1 MEAVNLLPAY
11 ARPGHPWAAVG
22 KDLSARRV
30 FKVGSVAACVAA
42 VGLGLGY
49 YHERSVVN
57 DRHATLADVQA
68 QVAVVDAKAAPLRA
82 AQAAAVARMAPA
94 GAVSEKRVAWEQLL
108 SDVSRVL
115 PKQVYL
121 QSLSA
126 QSPTPLAPGASTPA
140 PTTPPGTP
148 TPATPSASGFSAT
161 GVASSHVNVAVVLDR
176 LASLPWLT
184 NVTLVSSA
192 NGGASGT
199 TLSRGDTFT
208 VTAGFNPNGGAK

>member
-11 ARPGHPWAAVG
+11 ARPGHPWTAVG

-30 FKVGSVAACVAA
+30 VKAGSVVACVAA
-42 VGLGLGY
+42 VGIGLGY
-49 YHERSVVN
+49 FHERSLVN
-57 DRHATLADVQA
+57 DRHAQLADVNA
-68 QVAVVDAKAAPLRA
+68 QVAVADAQAAPFRT
-82 AQAAAVARMAPA
+82 AQAAAAARMTAA
-94 GAVSEKRVAWEQLL
+94 GSASEKRVAWEALL

-126 QSPTPLAPGASTPA
+126 QSPTPLAPGVTAPA
-140 PTTPPGTP
+140 PTTPSAAP
-148 TPATPSASGFSAT
+148 TPAPGASGFSVT
-161 GVASSHVNVAVVLDR
+161 GVASSHVTVSVILDR

-192 NGGASGT
+192 NGSTTGT

-208 VTAGFNPNGGAK
+208 VTAGFNPIGGAK

>member
-30 FKVGSVAACVAA
+30 VKAGTVAACVVA
-42 VGLGLGY
+42 VGLGAGY
-49 YHERSVVN
+49 YLERTVVHN
-57 DRHATLADVQA
+57 RQAQLADVQA
-68 QVAVVDAKAAPLRA
+68 QVAVVDAKAAPFRA
-82 AQAAAVARMAPA
+82 AQTAAAARMAAA
-94 GAVSEKRVAWEQLL
+94 GSASEKRVAWEALMA
-108 SDVSRVL
+108 DVSRVL

-126 QSPTPLAPGASTPA
+126 QSPTPLAPGAVAAPTTTPA
-140 PTTPPGTP
+140 PTTPTG
-148 TPATPSASGFSAT
+148 SGFSAT
-161 GVASSHVNVAVVLDR
+161 GVASSHVKVAVVLDR

-192 NGGASGT
+192 NGSTTGT

-208 VTAGFNPNGGAK
+208 VTAGFNSIGGAK

>member
-11 ARPGHPWAAVG
+11 ARPGHPWAAIG
-22 KDLSARRV
+22 RDLSARRV
-30 FKVGSVAACVAA
+30 VKAGTVAACVVA
-42 VGLGLGY
+42 VGLGAGY
-49 YHERSVVN
+49 YLERSVVN
-57 DRHATLADVQA
+57 NRQATLTDVQA

-82 AQAAAVARMAPA
+82 AQAAAAARMAAA
-94 GAVSEKRVAWEQLL
+94 GSASEKRVAWEALL

-126 QSPTPLAPGASTPA
+126 QSPTPLAPGAAVAA
-140 PTTPPGTP
+140 PTAPAGTP
-148 TPATPSASGFSAT
+148 TPATIGATGFTAT
-161 GVASSHVNVAVVLDR
+161 GVASSHVRVAVVLDR

-192 NGGASGT
+192 NGSTTGT
-199 TLSRGDTFT
+199 ALSRGDTFT
-208 VTAGFNPNGGAK
+208 VTAGFNPIGGAE